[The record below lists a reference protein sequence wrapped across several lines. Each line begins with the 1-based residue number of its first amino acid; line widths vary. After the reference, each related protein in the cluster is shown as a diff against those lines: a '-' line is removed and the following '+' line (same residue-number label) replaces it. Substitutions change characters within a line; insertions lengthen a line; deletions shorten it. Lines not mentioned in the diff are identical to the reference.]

1 MDFRFWCESS
11 RAADITAMTGFDP
24 DVWSD
29 RALQED
35 FFESGMCGLASM
47 YQAFD
52 WSLLCSGPSW
62 ISARVAPGDVD
73 AIILT
78 HCHADHILGIVDEIP
93 CFYKLHGLFSD

>member
-1 MDFRFWCESS
+1 ML
-11 RAADITAMTGFDP
+11 RAIM
-24 DVWSD
+24 
-29 RALQED
+29 
-35 FFESGMCGLASM
+35 
-47 YQAFD
+47 
-52 WSLLCSGPSW
+52 